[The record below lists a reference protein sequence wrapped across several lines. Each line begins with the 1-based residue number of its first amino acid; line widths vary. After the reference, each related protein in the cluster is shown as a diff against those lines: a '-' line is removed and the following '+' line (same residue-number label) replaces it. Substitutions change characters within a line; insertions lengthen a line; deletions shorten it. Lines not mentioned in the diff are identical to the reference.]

1 MKLIGKLVLGV
12 IAVGVVVFALANRG
26 AVTLSLWPFPI
37 DMQVPI
43 YVAILGALVTGL
55 IIGGAMSWFPKR
67 RLRRYARTAERRAAS
82 LERRAAATPATPAT
96 TATPARQA
104 PNASLPPAPYRPAL
118 NDD

>member
-82 LERRAAATPATPAT
+82 LERRAAATPAT